1 VISHARQNRCF
12 FEINSSPD
20 RLDLSAANAR
30 RAAAA
35 GVKIAVSTD
44 AHSTGE
50 LALIRCGI
58 DQARRAGL
66 EASAVLNCLSW
77 EVLQPLFRR

>member
-1 VISHARQNRCF
+1 
-12 FEINSSPD
+12 
-20 RLDLSAANAR
+20 LSADNAR

-35 GVKIAVSTD
+35 GVMIAVSTD

-50 LALIRCGI
+50 LDLLRYGL

-66 EASAVLNCLSW
+66 PRENVLNSLPW
-77 EVLQPLFRR
+77 DKLQRLFRR